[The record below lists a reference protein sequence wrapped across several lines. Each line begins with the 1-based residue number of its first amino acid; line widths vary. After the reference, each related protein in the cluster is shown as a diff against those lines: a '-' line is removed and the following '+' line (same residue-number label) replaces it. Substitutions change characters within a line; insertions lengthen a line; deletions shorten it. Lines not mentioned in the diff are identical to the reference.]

1 MCYGVLNL
9 PRSHA
14 MSISPAALAA
24 ARANGASSHGPVTP
38 EGKAKSAMNAV
49 RHGLCAG
56 SPAGLSEKARAE
68 IEPLLD
74 ELIGRLAPEGA
85 AEAEIVLELAFVLW
99 RQRRLRALE
108 ERVLEAALASP
119 EEEAPARQP
128 SLGTLVRYRGRL
140 ERDWRRGL
148 EALELLKAARPQRH
162 YGDMSPA
169 QLRWLADRVEQR
181 ATAEAEEPEEIEIS
195 RGTTGPLDAG
205 TNEPDEPG
213 HLSREQ
219 RRRIEQAR
227 RIAGRH
233 AASHAVA

>member
-1 MCYGVLNL
+1 
-9 PRSHA
+9 

-24 ARANGASSHGPVTP
+24 ARANGALSHGPVTP

-49 RHGLCAG
+49 SHGLCAS

-74 ELIGRLAPEGA
+74 ELVGRLAPEGA

-108 ERVLEAALASP
+108 ERVLEAALAPP
-119 EEEAPARQP
+119 EEEGSARQP
-128 SLGTLVRYRGRL
+128 SLSTLVRYRGRL

-148 EALELLKAARPQRH
+148 EALELLKATRPQRH

-181 ATAEAEEPEEIEIS
+181 AAMAEAEEPEAATPAEPI
-195 RGTTGPLDAG
+195 GMPTATTGSDDEG
-205 TNEPDEPG
+205 TNEPG
-213 HLSREQ
+213 TQGQLNREQ
-219 RRRIEQAR
+219 RRRLEQAR
-227 RIAGRH
+227 RIAERR
-233 AASHAVA
+233 AAGPAVA